1 MIYDKILL
9 GVTFAAPVGPVTA
22 EAIRRG
28 LLGGF
33 APAFK
38 VKMGAAIGDTIFIVV
53 TYFCIAALLRYVTFC
68 HLLALFGSALLL
80 YVGYKNIRK
89 SFVKKTDAYAIEENM
104 SNGMWIGLAIAL
116 TSPFALAW
124 WLSVFSAVLTEGG
137 GVTTFDGFKENLY
150 IVVGIVAWDI
160 VFCTLLA
167 GGKRLVNDSMIKIIT
182 GLAGLSLCV
191 FGVKFGFAAFKNIL
205 LV

>member
-38 VKMGAAIGDTIFIVV
+38 VKMGAAIGDTIFILV

-89 SFVKKTDAYAIEENM
+89 SFVKQADAYDSQENL

-137 GVTTFDGFKENLY
+137 GATTFEGFKENLY

-160 VFCTLLA
+160 AFCTLLA
-167 GGKRLVNDSMIKIIT
+167 GGKRLVNDSMIKVIT
-182 GLAGLSLCV
+182 GLAGLSLCIFGIK
-191 FGVKFGFAAFKNIL
+191 FGVAAFKNIL
-205 LV
+205 L